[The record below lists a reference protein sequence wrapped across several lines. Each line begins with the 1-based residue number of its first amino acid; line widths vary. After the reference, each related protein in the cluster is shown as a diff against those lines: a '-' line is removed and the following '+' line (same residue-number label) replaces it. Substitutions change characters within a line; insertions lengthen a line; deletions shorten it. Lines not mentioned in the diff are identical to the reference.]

1 MATMDPTR
9 SKKEASKATS
19 KKLLDRL
26 GLETELT
33 EHEAIIA
40 GEVIDSN
47 DINVQFEGTIH

>member
-1 MATMDPTR
+1 MDPTR